1 MDRAGNEKLN
11 VMGLQIPVAANTT
24 ITEACMVAI
33 NSDGYAVEASKTE
46 GIKIIR
52 WRSVRQRQKIIR
64 NYMRRSAVCQRM
76 RGFLSHCITW
86 RGTVCGR

>member
-33 NSDGYAVEASKTE
+33 NSDGYAVEASKP
-46 GIKIIR
+46 KVLR
-52 WRSVRQRQKIIR
+52 WQDAQ
-64 NYMRRSAVCQRM
+64 
-76 RGFLSHCITW
+76 
-86 RGTVCGR
+86 

>member
-46 GIKIIR
+46 GINDIYR
-52 WRSVRQRQKIIR
+52 E
-64 NYMRRSAVCQRM
+64 RRCRRRGNGSGKK
-76 RGFLSHCITW
+76 RGFRLEQ
-86 RGTVCGR
+86 

>member
-33 NSDGYAVEASKTE
+33 NSDGYAVEASKP
-46 GIKIIR
+46 R
-52 WRSVRQRQKIIR
+52 
-64 NYMRRSAVCQRM
+64 Y
-76 RGFLSHCITW
+76 
-86 RGTVCGR
+86 